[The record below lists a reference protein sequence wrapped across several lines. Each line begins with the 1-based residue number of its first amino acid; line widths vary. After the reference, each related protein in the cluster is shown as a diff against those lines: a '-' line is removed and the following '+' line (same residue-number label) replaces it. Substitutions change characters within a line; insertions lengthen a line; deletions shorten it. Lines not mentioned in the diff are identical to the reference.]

1 MRMRVKEIA
10 RRKEAWMGLAV
21 VVALA
26 GLVISRMTPSTEVA
40 KGNRNHTGVAV
51 ERKGEEI
58 YRLGSPGDYSYI
70 SSRDLFRPLVEPPK
84 QEPPKVQEPKK
95 KEEEKP
101 KPSPPDPTSDL
112 ILTGIINM
120 SDGKRAIIENR
131 QGTEGHYVREGEMVR
146 GMKVL
151 EIGENYVALEK
162 SDGSRAELRLGAGQ
176 KVVKAESQAPREQQA
191 APPPPPMA
199 FPGQAIQIQMGS
211 GAGESQRRQFRQF
224 QPPNIDEIVRRMR
237 ERGMSEEEIRDRI
250 QRFMER
256 RQMGG
261 EGAGAPPMPGPR

>member
-1 MRMRVKEIA
+1 MRVKEIA
-10 RRKEAWMGLAV
+10 KRKEVWMGLAV
-21 VVALA
+21 SVALA
-26 GLVISRMTPSTEVA
+26 GFLISRMTPSTEVA

-70 SSRDLFRPLVEPPK
+70 SSRDLFKPLVEPPK
-84 QEPPKVQEPKK
+84 QEPPKVEEPKK
-95 KEEEKP
+95 EEKP
-101 KPSPPDPTSDL
+101 KPSPPDPMSDL

-131 QGTEGHYVREGEMVR
+131 QGTEGHYIREGEMVR

-162 SDGSRAELRLGAGQ
+162 SDGSRAELKLGAGQ
-176 KVVKAESQAPREQQA
+176 KVVKAESKAESQAPREQGA

-199 FPGQAIQIQMGS
+199 FPGQVIQMGS
-211 GAGESQRRQFRQF
+211 GTETGGSQRRLFR
-224 QPPNIDEIVRRMR
+224 PLNIDEMMRRMR

-250 QRFMER
+250 QRFMDR
-256 RQMGG
+256 RQRGG
-261 EGAGAPPMPGPR
+261 EGAGTPPMSGPR